1 MNTNDLQFKLNLFTG
16 TETYRRHP
24 LNPRVLHT
32 DGVEHFAY
40 AAGAYWFIDAIALG
54 IYGRPGPVPQAIPN
68 KDSFGVVLL
77 RSAGG
82 KGSIEVRSDYDEDDD
97 SCGDRLWYEH
107 LEFTDCPEGTWRF
120 YLIDDG
126 EHAVLLLPSEY

>member
-1 MNTNDLQFKLNLFTG
+1 MNTTDLQYELTQFHG
-16 TETYRRHP
+16 TEKWRRHP

-54 IYGRPGPVPQAIPN
+54 VYGRTGPVPQAIPN

-77 RSAGG
+77 KSAGG

-97 SCGDRLWYEH
+97 SCGERLWYED
-107 LEFTDCPEGTWRF
+107 LEFTDCPEGAWRF

-126 EHAVLLLPSEY
+126 EHTVLLVPSEY

>member
-1 MNTNDLQFKLNLFTG
+1 MNTTDLQYELTQFHG
-16 TETYRRHP
+16 TEKWRRHL

-54 IYGRPGPVPQAIPN
+54 VYGRPGPVPAIVPRLS
-68 KDSFGVVLL
+68 SFGIVLL
-77 RSAGG
+77 KSAGG
-82 KGSIEVRSDYDEDDD
+82 RGSIEVRSDYDEDDAT
-97 SCGDRLWYEH
+97 CGSTLWHEY

-126 EHAVLLLPSEY
+126 EHTVLLVPSEY

>member
-1 MNTNDLQFKLNLFTG
+1 MNTTDLQHELTQFTG
-16 TETYRRHP
+16 TEKWHRHP

-40 AAGAYWFIDAIALG
+40 KARAYWFIDAIALG
-54 IYGRPGPVPQAIPN
+54 IYGQPGPVPQAIPK

-77 RSAGG
+77 KSAGG
-82 KGSIEVRSDYDEDDD
+82 KGSIEVRSDYDENDE
-97 SCGDRLWYEH
+97 SCGKRLWFEA
-107 LEFTDCPEGTWRF
+107 LEFTDAPEGTWKF

-126 EHAVLLLPSEY
+126 EHTVLLLPGEY